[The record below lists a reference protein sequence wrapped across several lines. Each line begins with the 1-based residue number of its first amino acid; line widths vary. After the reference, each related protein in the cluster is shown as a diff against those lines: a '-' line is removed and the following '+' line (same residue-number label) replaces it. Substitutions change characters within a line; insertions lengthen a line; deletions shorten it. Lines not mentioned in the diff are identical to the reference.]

1 MGYGK
6 IHMEV
11 WIPIAKASRINVSAN
26 FSTIMN
32 TLTDIKLVSVRS
44 LVNQIYVL
52 YDANP
57 PKWDNISTL
66 SGDLGWSE
74 ITNSTT
80 LQHYLTQGVSDKYIR
95 EMVEAAT
102 RVNYGQVTHHIFSDF
117 NTKFAHRPGQNVDV
131 IHALEGTCSMA
142 ATGASGIAG
151 GNFQIFE
158 QFLNRSGA
166 NVYLNTPVR
175 SHSKLHIKMH

>member
-1 MGYGK
+1 MVGYSK

-11 WIPIAKASRINVSAN
+11 WIPITKTSRINVSA
-26 FSTIMN
+26 SSPSIMN
-32 TLTDIKLVSVRS
+32 TLTDTRLVSVRS

-80 LQHYLTQGVSDKYIR
+80 LQHYLAQGVSEKYVR

-102 RVNYGQVTHHIFSDF
+102 RVNYGQVTYHIFRDF
-117 NTKFAHRPGQNVDV
+117 DINLLIDLDRM
-131 IHALEGTCSMA
+131 LM
-142 ATGASGIAG
+142 
-151 GNFQIFE
+151 
-158 QFLNRSGA
+158 
-166 NVYLNTPVR
+166 
-175 SHSKLHIKMH
+175 